1 MFSELL
7 KDKEK
12 ILKAARE
19 KLHRQGCG
27 GAFWVD
33 GKSRGKAPGITGSS
47 EGWSVAGSGVTAKIN
62 NHTGGLACLWG
73 AP

>member
-1 MFSELL
+1 MFSELP

-12 ILKAARE
+12 ILKAARG
-19 KLHRQGCG
+19 KLHRQVWG
-27 GAFWVD
+27 GAFCVD
-33 GKSRGKAPGITGSS
+33 GKSRGKAQRITGSS
-47 EGWSVAGSGVTAKIN
+47 EGWSVEGSGVSSKIN